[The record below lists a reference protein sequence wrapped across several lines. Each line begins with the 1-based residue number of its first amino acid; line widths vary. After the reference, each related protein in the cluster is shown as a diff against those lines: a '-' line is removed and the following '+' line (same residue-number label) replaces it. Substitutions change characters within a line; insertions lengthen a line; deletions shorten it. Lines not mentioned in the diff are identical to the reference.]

1 MTSVNLRHVSL
12 LCLLAVTAGCRSEGT
27 DEPVTEVAMNT
38 ASIADMPESRWL
50 TLRSR
55 NIFFGHQSVGEN
67 IMAGVR
73 RVLADHP
80 EIGVRL
86 VSSADPAAVEGPAFI
101 DAPIGVNERPATK
114 SQAFSAILEG
124 GFGNTANAVA
134 MYKFCYVDVN
144 AGTDPDQ
151 MFAEYVQQIEDIR
164 KRFPNTQIVHF
175 TLPLRTASTGV
186 KEQINVLLRRPTQTL
201 LNMKRNRYNELL
213 RERFGGS
220 DHIFDLA
227 LLESTRPDGSRA
239 YSRYFGDKAFMLAPE
254 WTDDGGHLNEAAQYH
269 VAERLLVFLAT
280 LDPSSTDRLSTAGS
294 RNDES
299 LTLPISTNGDLA
311 DDQR

>member
-1 MTSVNLRHVSL
+1 MTRTGESVSPGARVGQH
-12 LCLLAVTAGCRSEGT
+12 GCDPRL
-27 DEPVTEVAMNT
+27 
-38 ASIADMPESRWL
+38 ESMR
-50 TLRSR
+50 
-55 NIFFGHQSVGEN
+55 G
-67 IMAGVR
+67 
-73 RVLADHP
+73 
-80 EIGVRL
+80 
-86 VSSADPAAVEGPAFI
+86 SAD
-101 DAPIGVNERPATK
+101 RM
-114 SQAFSAILEG
+114 
-124 GFGNTANAVA
+124 A
-134 MYKFCYVDVN
+134 M
-144 AGTDPDQ
+144 
-151 MFAEYVQQIEDIR
+151 
-164 KRFPNTQIVHF
+164 
-175 TLPLRTASTGV
+175 LRG
-186 KEQINVLLRRPTQTL
+186 
-201 LNMKRNRYNELL
+201 LL